1 MQYKSYLLFND
12 GLRLDL
18 NRKSY
23 DRRNT
28 EDYTHCKINEIKN
41 EDVQILISGEATKDK
56 WRNLYNNW
64 WMHRFLRFFGIKL
77 TL

>member
-18 NRKSY
+18 DRKMDNR
-23 DRRNT
+23 RGI
-28 EDYTHCKINEIKN
+28 EDYTRRKINEIKN
-41 EDVQILISGEATKDK
+41 GKIQIIISGDPTKDK

-64 WMHRFLRFFGIKL
+64 WKYKLLRFLGI
-77 TL
+77 T